1 MTTSA
6 VGLVVDEHDVGIAD
20 LKVVIEDVSQQFD
33 VVLDSQTTNA
43 QGAFALRYVGYK
55 FEPST
60 PGRQIRKLRLRVRI
74 GQHVVKE
81 IAQDDLPTDDHIT
94 FPKIRLTREEAVS
107 WWATLG
113 TGTASRKTSGNAVRW
128 LADNEAGWSRV
139 ATVIGN
145 ASQRFAAD
153 PNHPP
158 ALDVMQLT
166 IDCEK
171 FHADQGATKGLL
183 LEDPRVVLQ
192 FDPSNPLTVVNKR
205 DLDDKDLRIERTILD
220 TYRAGADVRIQ
231 LPKPSLDKHGLV
243 AVATGTAMLGTAAV
257 IFLSGW
263 IAVVAGLLAAI
274 IEIVLAIGY
283 FYLYFSSAPKIVKW
297 FGDAGAQPGRKAV
310 SVKQLHMRSNQF
322 THAKLVIDRD
332 REALLLGSPME
343 QDYYDSLRHAID
355 EPRRGKSAAKGP
367 IHDVSVGVRG
377 PAVGHMQELFNNHWN
392 LAAEDDKLPVA
403 APALPAI
410 AQSDDT
416 NEFVTTVQ
424 FVRTLDAMFTEDF
437 DPPAPTG
444 EQGVLEAYLRA
455 IHFAERFIYIEN
467 QYFNNDIITRALI
480 DALAAKPKL
489 VVILFLNSAPDMP
502 FYLKWQQQAID
513 QIAGSLEDAAAKARL
528 GVFSAWSHAKS
539 NSEHSKPRL
548 VDNYLHT
555 KSAIVDN
562 RWATVGSANLDGA
575 SLDSIQYAR
584 ALFGGDVRN
593 TEGNLVVF
601 EETAPQRSA
610 VDALRRRLW
619 SEHLG
624 IADPASNALD
634 DAQDKNWLD
643 VWRATAQRKLD
654 GLKSNLDQVLAFEG
668 PRTDGIQSH
677 VLPWPKSSKFF
688 DKLGFFE
695 RYDPHKVARA
705 HLSALLSPDEQP
717 SDVLLSQF
725 DVLAGGPEDFTFKYK
740 KQP

>member
-20 LKVVIEDVSQQFD
+20 LNVVIEDVSQQFD
-33 VVLDSQTTNA
+33 VLLDSQTTNA
-43 QGAFALRYVGYK
+43 QGAFGLRYVGYK
-55 FEPST
+55 FAPST
-60 PGRQIRKLRLRVRI
+60 PGRQIRKLRLRVRV

-81 IAQDDLPTDDHIT
+81 IVQDDLPTDDHIT

-113 TGTASRKTSGNAVRW
+113 TGAASRKTSGNAVRW
-128 LADNEAGWSRV
+128 LADNEEGWSRV
-139 ATVIGN
+139 ATVVEN
-145 ASQRFAAD
+145 ASKPD
-153 PNHPP
+153 PGNPNHKP

-166 IDCEK
+166 IDCGT
-171 FHADQGATKGLL
+171 FHADQGTTPGFT
-183 LEDPRVVLQ
+183 LEDPFVVLQ
-192 FDPSNPLTVVNKR
+192 FDPGSALTVANPR
-205 DLDDKDLRIERTILD
+205 DLDAKDVRIERTILD
-220 TYRAGADVRIQ
+220 TYRNGAEVRIQ
-231 LPKPSLDKHGLV
+231 LPKPTLDKHGLV
-243 AVATGTAMLGTAAV
+243 ALGTATLGIASL
-257 IFLSGW
+257 IFLGGW
-263 IAVVAGLLAAI
+263 VAIIAGVLAALI
-274 IEIVLAIGY
+274 GLVLTAA
-283 FYLYFSSAPKIVKW
+283 FLKVHFASAPSIVKW
-297 FGDAGAQPGRKAV
+297 FNDAGAQPGRKAV

-343 QDYYDSLRHAID
+343 QDYYDSLQHAVD
-355 EPRRGKSAAKGP
+355 EPRRGKSAKKGP

-392 LAAEDDKLPVA
+392 LATSDDKLPVA
-403 APALPAI
+403 PPTLPAVTQT
-410 AQSDDT
+410 ADT
-416 NEFVTTVQ
+416 NEFITTVQ
-424 FVRTLDAMFTEDF
+424 LVRTLDAMFTEDF

-480 DALAAKPKL
+480 DALAAKPNL

-502 FYLKWQQQAID
+502 LYLKWQQQAID
-513 QIAGSLEDAAAKARL
+513 QIAGSLKDATAKARF

-539 NSEHSKPRL
+539 DSAHSKPRL

-555 KSAIVDN
+555 KSAIIDN

-584 ALFGGDVRN
+584 SLFGGDVRN

-601 EETAPQRSA
+601 EDVQPQRSA

-624 IADPASNALD
+624 IADGASHALD
-634 DAQDKNWLD
+634 DAPDKNWLD

-654 GLKSNLDQVLAFEG
+654 GLKTNLDQVLAFDG
-668 PRTDGIQSH
+668 PRTDGVQSH
-677 VLPWPKSSKFF
+677 VLPWPSSSKSF

-695 RYDPHKVARA
+695 RFDPHKVARS
-705 HLSALLSPDEQP
+705 HLSMLFSPDEQP

-725 DVLAGGPEDFTFKYK
+725 EILTGGPPSFTFKYK